1 MIRDSGPHDCRA
13 TSPGLNSQA
22 DGVEKVSGLG
32 YDDGERL
39 LINLLGRVHEEAQH
53 DRVSFLASRCPVSV
67 VS

>member
-1 MIRDSGPHDCRA
+1 MG
-13 TSPGLNSQA
+13 
-22 DGVEKVSGLG
+22 KVSELG

-53 DRVSFLASRCPVSV
+53 DRVFFLASRCPVSV